1 VVSYDGCVPSERGR
15 LEAERGRMIEAY
27 LPLARK
33 LAWRVGSSPERRDDL
48 LQVAALAVVLAV
60 DRRDPERAVQF
71 PAYVARCVEGELLR
85 HVRDLGSVVRTPRA
99 LRAVPAPVTLDDAA
113 ASDASPPLEEVTL
126 DRALVARAA
135 RALDARER
143 RIVLERFFLERTQAE
158 VAESLGL
165 SQAHVSRLLER
176 ALGKMRRR
184 LGRDEALYRAQR
196 SATLDVDGG
205 LLERRGSGRAG
216 TVAQRKTAVADAE
229 DASRR
234 AGCAVG
240 CGRRQPQPVHRLGAR
255 TRGLA

>member
-1 VVSYDGCVPSERGR
+1 MSYDGCVPSEQGR

-33 LAWRVGSSPERRDDL
+33 LAWRVSRSEERREDL
-48 LQVAALAVVLAV
+48 VQVAALAVVRAV
-60 DRRDPERAVQF
+60 DRRDPAQAVQF

-85 HVRDLGSVVRTPRA
+85 HVRDLGSVVRLPRA
-99 LRAVPAPVTLDDAA
+99 LSAAPAPVTLDDDA

-126 DRALVARAA
+126 DRVLVARAA

-143 RIVLERFFLERTQAE
+143 QIVLQRFFLERTQAE

-165 SQAHVSRLLER
+165 SQAHVSRLLES

-196 SATLDVDGG
+196 SATLGLDGG

-216 TVAQRKTAVADAE
+216 AVAQRQAAAADAE
-229 DASRR
+229 DAPRGARR
-234 AGCAVG
+234 AVG
-240 CGRRQPQPVHRLGAR
+240 CGRGQPQPVHRLGAR
-255 TRGLA
+255 ARGLA